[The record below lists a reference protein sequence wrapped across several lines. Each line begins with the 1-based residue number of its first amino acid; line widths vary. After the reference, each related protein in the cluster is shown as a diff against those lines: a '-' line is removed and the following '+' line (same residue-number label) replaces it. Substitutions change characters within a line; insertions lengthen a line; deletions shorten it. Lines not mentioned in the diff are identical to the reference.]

1 MARGGRFLTAIT
13 VIAEGKAANA
23 NRVIRPD
30 EVIDKGFKKR
40 GIEARLIRLPESYKS
55 LNFTV
60 GRNPA
65 FFDNVIRQVIKIK
78 RFAIFN
84 HLVDVK

>member
-65 FFDNVIRQVIKIK
+65 FFDYVVIKIK

>member
-1 MARGGRFLTAIT
+1 MARGGVFYRKNGYCG
-13 VIAEGKAANA
+13 GKAENA

-30 EVIDKGFKKR
+30 EVIDKGFKR
-40 GIEARLIRLPESYKS
+40 GVEARLIRLPESYKS

-65 FFDNVIRQVIKIK
+65 FFDYVIRQVIKIK